1 MKLKEH
7 KKQLIA
13 AAVFVVCLAFA
24 WLYPLKAAHVTLQAE
39 FSGAKDGAAVEL
51 MIDRGAGQESAAKA
65 TAFGQQA
72 QFRFDPLYYDF
83 QSIGFQISDTDQA
96 PVLESIKAYSGE
108 FDVSKDALIYASEVD
123 TQLQLQN
130 QGTYGLQLDSSIR
143 NSLYGAIHQNLGIRW
158 VLTGFFSV
166 VFALTL
172 LFMSKHRQ
180 KDWNKFLRYALFILC
195 GIVLIYVFFN
205 SDFKREPSLRPVQLP
220 ASAETTE
227 NAGGTDLETEPA
239 SQGISLSQTVKQ
251 SFSAAY
257 DEIQMVRVYFQTPL
271 SETEEEVDGELGIR
285 LLDGNSAVVASGVF
299 SAKEIQTMGYAELKV
314 RDSHSPTGIVY
325 TIEVEP
331 LSESFP
337 ADLQLLAENGLAE
350 DGQVLTVD
358 GQVVSDFTLRC
369 DVGYTNSS
377 PIPLFRILIL
387 ICLLVLVVFT
397 LAYGKLHIK
406 PELAAFL
413 IYAAVFIYSAGQVL
427 FYMQYVGNTPD
438 EPAHISYIAYLLQT
452 GKIIPDFSQMQML
465 SISGNTAS
473 FVEGSLNQ
481 LGHPPLYYLVMR
493 LCNPIEIVG
502 ENSFLIHLTRLRVFS
517 AAFGLFALA
526 IAFYIGFTRISQKH
540 PALHLL
546 YGAVIT
552 SVPMFLYNLS
562 GVNNDTFALLGCVLF
577 FLGILRVCEEKKNYG
592 TYFLI
597 AGGFVIALLSKVT
610 AGMLIGLTAMIF
622 VIWYCVKHKSV
633 KLIFCKEFLLSLPV
647 YLIAAAYFVL
657 VYLKFHTLQPDLSS
671 IDPSYYQASPFFV
684 PFEDRTVMSIF
695 DYSLTYWKNFFDTWT
710 AIASHTSLY
719 KLGHWTSYDRI
730 LMLLILFA
738 PILLF
743 FVKKARKYVVMLIGF
758 YVSLA
763 VVVWMQF
770 QRAFETYFYVAGY
783 TGAYQ
788 TRYYLCVLPVLAFI
802 AVYLLQILTEGKERP
817 PASLG
822 SRQEGMIVL
831 SSHKVAVIIS
841 IVASISLFYSGFVYF
856 LFNYF
861 GY

>member
-7 KKQLIA
+7 KKQLVA

-39 FSGAKDGAAVEL
+39 FSGVKDGAAVEL
-51 MIDRGAGQESAAKA
+51 MIDRGSGQESAAKA
-65 TAFGQQA
+65 TAFSQQA
-72 QFRFDPLYYDF
+72 QFRFDPLYYGF
-83 QSIGFQISDTDQA
+83 QSIGFRVSDTDQV
-96 PVLESIKAYSGE
+96 PVLESVKAYSGE
-108 FDVSKDALIYASEVD
+108 FDISKDALIYTSAVG
-123 TQLQLQN
+123 TQMQLQN
-130 QGTYGLQLDSSIR
+130 QGAYGLELDSAIR
-143 NSLYGAIHQNLGIRW
+143 NQLYGAIHQNLGIRW
-158 VLTGFFSV
+158 VLTGVFTV

-180 KDWNKFLRYALFILC
+180 KDWNKFLRYALFVLC

-205 SDFKREPSLRPVQLP
+205 SDFNREPSLRPVQLP
-220 ASAETTE
+220 ASGEAAE
-227 NAGGTDLETEPA
+227 NAGGTGLETEPE
-239 SQGISLSQTVKQ
+239 SQGISLDRTVRQ
-251 SFSAAY
+251 SFPAAY
-257 DEIQMVRVYFQTPL
+257 DEIQMVRVYFQTSL
-271 SETEEEVDGELGIR
+271 SETEEEAAGELGIR
-285 LLDGNSAVVASGVF
+285 LLDSNSAVAASGVF
-299 SAKEIQTMGYAELKV
+299 PAKEIQAMGYAELKV
-314 RDSHSPTGIVY
+314 RNFHSQPGAVY

-331 LSESFP
+331 LSKVFP

-350 DGQVLTVD
+350 EGQVLTVD
-358 GQVVSDFTLRC
+358 GQAVSGTTLRC
-369 DVGYTNSS
+369 DVGYTNPS
-377 PIPLFRILIL
+377 PIPQFRVFVL

-397 LAYGKLHIK
+397 LAYRKLRIK
-406 PELAAFL
+406 PEMATFL
-413 IYAAVFIYSAGQVL
+413 IYAAVFIYSVGQVL
-427 FYMQYVGNTPD
+427 FYMQYVGHTPD
-438 EPAHISYIAYLLQT
+438 ESAHISYIAYLLQT

-465 SISGNTAS
+465 SISGTTAG

-493 LCNPIEIVG
+493 LCNPIEIIG

-517 AAFGLFALA
+517 AAFGLLALA
-526 IAFYIGFTRISQKH
+526 IAFYIGYTRISKKH

-546 YGAVIT
+546 YGAIIT

-562 GVNNDTFALLGCVLF
+562 GVNNDTFTLLGCVLF

-610 AGMLIGLTAMIF
+610 AGMLIGLTAIIY

-657 VYLKFHTLQPDLSS
+657 VYLKFHTLQPDLASVN
-671 IDPSYYQASPFFV
+671 PSYYQASPFFV
-684 PFEDRTVMSIF
+684 PFEDRTILSMF
-695 DYSLTYWKNFFDTWT
+695 DYSLLYWKNFFDTWT

-719 KLGHWTSYDRI
+719 KLDHWTSYDRI
-730 LMLLILFA
+730 LMLLIFFV

-743 FVKKARKYVVMLIGF
+743 FVKKARRYAVMLIGF

-763 VVVWMQF
+763 AVVWMQF

-817 PASLG
+817 PTTLEC
-822 SRQEGMIVL
+822 RQEGMIVL
-831 SSHKVAVIIS
+831 PAHKVAVIIS
-841 IVASISLFYSGFVYF
+841 IIASISLFYSGFVYF